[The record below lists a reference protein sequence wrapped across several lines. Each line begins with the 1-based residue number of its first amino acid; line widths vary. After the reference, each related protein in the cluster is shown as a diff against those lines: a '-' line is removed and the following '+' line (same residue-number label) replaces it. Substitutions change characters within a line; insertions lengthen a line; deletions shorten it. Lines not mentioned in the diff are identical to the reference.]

1 MNESVANNNLIS
13 IFAQA
18 NKIAIIPSEIAGTD
32 AFCAAV
38 GLYYVLKDQEKNASL
53 IYTGK
58 IPEGCNTLIK
68 EGDLTSN
75 ISERELMISIDYS
88 DTPAAKVHYS
98 TENDILYLK
107 IKPVNKDFDLNR
119 VKTTIKGSDFD
130 LIIVIGAQNLKDLG
144 QVYTELIDNFNTA
157 KILNIDA
164 SDLNSKF
171 GLENVVDSTVES
183 LSLLVLQQ
191 VAFLS
196 FPIGKRSGKAFLTG
210 ITHKST
216 D

>member
-1 MNESVANNNLIS
+1 
-13 IFAQA
+13 
-18 NKIAIIPSEIAGTD
+18 
-32 AFCAAV
+32 
-38 GLYYVLKDQEKNASL
+38 
-53 IYTGK
+53 
-58 IPEGCNTLIK
+58 
-68 EGDLTSN
+68 
-75 ISERELMISIDYS
+75 MISIDYS

-196 FPIGKRSGKAFLTG
+196 FPIGNRSGKAFLTG
-210 ITHKST
+210 ITHK
-216 D
+216 